1 MVRTDLQNLE
11 NCIVTESLFDDF
23 FGLGSR
29 WLILLV
35 TEFIKRG
42 LHFLCNIEVVLCDE
56 LIDIDGYVIRV
67 AILENGNIVLAVLL
81 PLHIRVLCHENY
93 NTLLDAVVQ
102 KVLIE
107 SLMLLTDLGQL
118 FSCQRVKH
126 VQWLSQLIDLEKW
139 VVDAP
144 QALFA

>member
-1 MVRTDLQNLE
+1 MIRADLQDLE

-126 VQWLSQLIDLEKW
+126 VQWLSQLIDLE
-139 VVDAP
+139 
-144 QALFA
+144 

>member
-1 MVRTDLQNLE
+1 MQNLE

>member
-1 MVRTDLQNLE
+1 MISADLQDLE

-42 LHFLCNIEVVLCDE
+42 LHFLCNFEVVLCDE

-67 AILENGNIVLAVLL
+67 AILENGNIILAVLL

-93 NTLLDAVVQ
+93 NSLLDAVVQ

-107 SLMLLTDLGQL
+107 TLMLLTDLGQL
-118 FSCQRVKH
+118 FPGQRVKH
-126 VQWLSQLIDLEKW
+126 VQWLSQLINLE
-139 VVDAP
+139 
-144 QALFA
+144 